1 MQEQETRT
9 AKENKVR
16 PSQCVTIPWKEWSRS
31 RAALQLDAKDA
42 DLDVA
47 TLVHRSLHCNGKIAD
62 QPVDVAVSLENKQ
75 RAATV
80 TEDVEPEGF
89 ELHFA
94 ILPLGGSTR
103 RARTRAE
110 SQSRSHTK

>member
-9 AKENKVR
+9 AKENT
-16 PSQCVTIPWKEWSRS
+16 PSQCVTNPWKEWSRS

-42 DLDVA
+42 DLVAA
-47 TLVHRSLHCNGKIAD
+47 TLVLRSLHCNGKIAD
-62 QPVDVAVSLENKQ
+62 QPVDVAVNLENKQ

-80 TEDVEPEGF
+80 TEDVEPEGL
-89 ELHFA
+89 E
-94 ILPLGGSTR
+94 LPLAFLALGSSTR